1 MLSKEIEKM
10 NYVLG
15 IDLGTS
21 GVKCILVSEEGNI
34 LGSASKSYKPDF
46 GKNGFVEQDPSVWW
60 NGTKEAIKSIVA
72 LYPETKGK
80 IKALSCSGQMHSS
93 VFLDKDGNVI
103 RKAILWNDTRTT
115 PQIKEIYEKANGL
128 DNVLSMVY
136 NKALEGF
143 TLPKILWLRE
153 NEPDNFSRVSKV
165 IMPKDYIN
173 YMLTG
178 NIKTEVSDAAGTLLF
193 DVKNSCWS
201 NEMLDKMNLSGDI
214 LPEVLQ
220 STGVV
225 GEVSDELCDEL
236 GFAEGSKVIAGGAD
250 NSCAAVGNG
259 VISKGQAVLSV
270 GTSGTAVGYLD
281 SINNKVTGD
290 VHLFNYSM
298 PDSLYAMG
306 CMLCAGE
313 ALNWLKRTFFDDVS
327 FDELNALAD
336 KTPAGSNGIIFL
348 PYLFGERCPYSD
360 PNARGVFF
368 GISGASGKGE
378 MIRAVMEGVA
388 FGLKDLFSLVTD
400 FVDVN
405 ELYITGGGAK
415 SKVWGQII
423 ADIVNR
429 ELNVLNIEEGP
440 SFGAALIALVGSG
453 ICPDFETAKS
463 KSVKIIKTIKPSQNA
478 EKYEKIHKLYTELY
492 KTNAEMFKKI
502 QEIF

>member
-1 MLSKEIEKM
+1 MD
-10 NYVLG
+10 YVLG

-21 GVKCILVSEEGNI
+21 GVKCLLVSDEGNI

-46 GKNGFVEQDPSVWW
+46 GDGGYVEQDPSVWW
-60 NGTKEAIKSIVA
+60 ENTQSAIRDIVDKFPEA
-72 LYPETKGK
+72 EGK

-93 VFLDKDGNVI
+93 VFLDKDGSVI

-115 PQIKEIYEKANGL
+115 PQVNEIYEKAGGL
-128 DNVLSMVY
+128 ESLVGMVY

-153 NEPDNFSRVSKV
+153 NEPENFDRVDKV

-201 NEMLDKMNLSGDI
+201 KDMLDKMDLSEDI
-214 LPEVLQ
+214 LPEVIQ

-225 GEVSDELCDEL
+225 G
-236 GFAEGSKVIAGGAD
+236 KVIPEIAKKIGLAEDALIIGGGAD

-259 VISKGQAVLSV
+259 VVSKGQAVLSV
-270 GTSGTAVGYLD
+270 GTSGTAIGYVD
-281 SINNKVTGD
+281 SIDSKVTGD

-306 CMLCAGE
+306 VMLCAGE
-313 ALNWLKRTFFDDVS
+313 ALNWLKRTFFEDKS
-327 FDELNALAD
+327 FDEINVLAD
-336 KTPAGSNGIIFL
+336 KAPAGSNGIIFL

-360 PNARGVFF
+360 ANARGVFF
-368 GISGASGKGE
+368 GISGAAGAGE
-378 MIRAVMEGVA
+378 MIRSVMEGVA

-400 FVDVN
+400 FAPVDEV
-405 ELYITGGGAK
+405 YITGGGAK

-423 ADIVNR
+423 SDVVGR
-429 ELNVLNIEEGP
+429 ELKVLNIEEGP

-453 ICPDFETAKS
+453 MCPDFQTAKG
-463 KSVKIIKTIKPSQNA
+463 KSVKVIKTIKPTENVK
-478 EKYEKIHKLYTELY
+478 KYEDIHKLYTELY
-492 KTNAEMFKKI
+492 KTNKELFTKL
-502 QEIF
+502 

>member
-1 MLSKEIEKM
+1 M

-21 GVKCILVSEEGNI
+21 GVKCLLVSEDGNI
-34 LGSASKSYKPDF
+34 LGSTSKSYKPDF
-46 GKNGFVEQDPSVWW
+46 GENGHVEQDPSVWW
-60 NGTKEAIKSIVA
+60 ENTKEAVKNIINE
-72 LYPETKGK
+72 YPEAKGK
-80 IKALSCSGQMHSS
+80 VAALSCSGQMHSS
-93 VFLDKDGNVI
+93 VFLDKTGNVI

-115 PQIKEIYEKANGL
+115 PQIKEIYEKADGL
-128 DNVLSMVY
+128 ENVLGMVY

-153 NEPDNFSRVSKV
+153 NEPDNFDKVSKV

-193 DVKNSCWS
+193 DVKNSTWS
-201 NEMLDKMNLSGDI
+201 DAMLEKMNLSKDI

-225 GEVSDELCDEL
+225 GEVTSELAKEL
-236 GFAEGSKVIAGGAD
+236 GLADGAKVIAGGAD

-270 GTSGTAVGYLD
+270 GTSGTAIAYLD
-281 SINNKVTGD
+281 GINNKVTGD

-313 ALNWLKRTFFDDVS
+313 ALNWLKRTLFEDTS
-327 FDELNALAD
+327 FNELNALAE
-336 KTPAGSNGIIFL
+336 KAPVGSGGIVFL

-360 PNARGVFF
+360 VNARGVFF
-368 GISGASGKGE
+368 GISGATGKGE
-378 MIRAVMEGVA
+378 LIRSVMEGVA

-415 SKVWGQII
+415 SKIWGQII
-423 ADIVNR
+423 ADVVGR

-453 ICPDFETAKS
+453 ICSDFETAKG
-463 KSVKIIKTIKPSQNA
+463 KSVKVIKTIKPSENVT
-478 EKYEKIHKLYTELY
+478 KYTEIHKIYTELY
-492 KTNAEMFKKI
+492 KTNKEMFAKL
-502 QEIF
+502 QEIK

>member
-1 MLSKEIEKM
+1 
-10 NYVLG
+10 
-15 IDLGTS
+15 
-21 GVKCILVSEEGNI
+21 
-34 LGSASKSYKPDF
+34 
-46 GKNGFVEQDPSVWW
+46 
-60 NGTKEAIKSIVA
+60 
-72 LYPETKGK
+72 
-80 IKALSCSGQMHSS
+80 MHSS

-115 PQIKEIYEKANGL
+115 PQTKEIYEKVDGL
-128 DNVLSMVY
+128 ENLLGMVY

-153 NEPDNFSRVSKV
+153 NEADNFNKVSKV

-201 NEMLDKMNLSGDI
+201 KEMLEKMDLSEDI

-220 STGVV
+220 STGLV
-225 GEVSDELCDEL
+225 GEVTDKLAEEL
-236 GFAEGSKVIAGGAD
+236 GLAKGAKVIAGGAD

-270 GTSGTAVGYLD
+270 GTSGTAIAYLD
-281 SINNKVTGD
+281 GINNKVTGD

-298 PDSLYAMG
+298 PNSLYAMG

-313 ALNWLKRTFFDDVS
+313 ALNWLKRTLFEDVS
-327 FDELNALAD
+327 FDEINALAD
-336 KTPAGSNGIIFL
+336 NTPAGSNGVIFL

-360 PNARGVFF
+360 VNARGVFF
-368 GISGASGKGE
+368 GISGANGKGE
-378 MIRAVMEGVA
+378 LIRSVMEGVA
-388 FGLKDLFSLVTD
+388 FGLKDLFKLVTD
-400 FVDVN
+400 FVDIN

-423 ADIVNR
+423 ADVVGR
-429 ELNVLNIEEGP
+429 EVNVLNVEEGP
-440 SFGAALIALVGSG
+440 SFGAALIALVGAG
-453 ICPDFETAKS
+453 ICPDFETAKGN
-463 KSVKIIKTIKPSQNA
+463 SVKIIKTIKPSENTAKYA
-478 EKYEKIHKLYTELY
+478 EIHKIYSELY
-492 KTNAEMFKKI
+492 KVNKDIFAKL
-502 QEIF
+502 QEIK

>member
-1 MLSKEIEKM
+1 M

-21 GVKCILVSEEGNI
+21 GVKCLLVSDEGNI
-34 LGSASKSYKPDF
+34 IGSASKSYKPDF
-46 GKNGFVEQDPSVWW
+46 GDNGYVEQNPLVWW
-60 NGTKEAIKSIVA
+60 ENTKVAVKDIVDKFPEAR
-72 LYPETKGK
+72 GN

-115 PQIKEIYEKANGL
+115 SQINEIYDKAGGL
-128 DNVLSMVY
+128 ENVLGLVY

-153 NEPDNFSRVSKV
+153 NEPNNFNKVDKV

-201 NEMLDKMNLSGDI
+201 KEMIQKMELSEDI
-214 LPEVLQ
+214 LPEVIP

-225 GEVSDELCDEL
+225 GTVFEDIANEL
-236 GFAEGSKVIAGGAD
+236 GLASDAVVIAGGAD

-259 VISKGQAVLSV
+259 VVSKGQAVLSV
-270 GTSGTAVGYLD
+270 GTSGTAIAYLEG
-281 SINNKVTGD
+281 INSKVTGN

-306 CMLCAGE
+306 VMLCAGE
-313 ALNWLKRTFFDDVS
+313 ALNWLKRTFFEDTS
-327 FDELNALAD
+327 FDEINILAD
-336 KTPAGSNGIIFL
+336 KAPAGSNGIIFL

-360 PNARGVFF
+360 PNAKGIFF
-368 GISGASGKGE
+368 GISGASSKGD
-378 MIRAVMEGVA
+378 MIRSVMEGVA

-423 ADIVNR
+423 ADVVGR
-429 ELNVLNIEEGP
+429 ELKVLNIEEGP
-440 SFGAALIALVGSG
+440 SFGAALIALVGAG
-453 ICPDFETAKS
+453 FCADFETAKG
-463 KSVKIIKTIKPSQNA
+463 KSVKVIKVIKPTENVQ
-478 EKYEKIHKLYTELY
+478 KYEEFHKLYTELY
-492 KTNAEMFKKI
+492 MTNKELFKKL
-502 QEIF
+502 

>member
-1 MLSKEIEKM
+1 MD
-10 NYVLG
+10 YVLG

-21 GVKCILVSEEGNI
+21 GVKCLLVSEEGNI
-34 LGSASKSYKPDF
+34 IGSASKSYKPDF
-46 GKNGFVEQDPSVWW
+46 GDNGYVEQDPNVWW
-60 NGTKEAIKSIVA
+60 KNTKETVKSICEK
-72 LYPETKGK
+72 YPESKGK

-93 VFLDKDGNVI
+93 VFLDKSGNVI

-115 PQIKEIYEKANGL
+115 SQTKEIYEKAGGIQNL
-128 DNVLSMVY
+128 LKMVQ

-153 NEPDNFSRVSKV
+153 NEPENFSKVYKV

-193 DVKNSCWS
+193 DVENSCWS
-201 NEMLDKMNLSGDI
+201 KEMLEKMDLNEEI

-220 STGVV
+220 STGIV
-225 GEVSDELCDEL
+225 GEVRAEIAKELYLAD
-236 GFAEGSKVIAGGAD
+236 GAKVIAGGAD

-270 GTSGTAVGYLD
+270 GTSGTAIAYLD
-281 SINNKVTGD
+281 KINGKITGD

-298 PDSLYAMG
+298 PQSLYAMG

-313 ALNWLKRTFFDDVS
+313 ALNWLKRTLFPNSS
-327 FDELNALAD
+327 FDEINSLAD
-336 KTPAGSNGIIFL
+336 KAPAGSGGIVFL

-368 GISGASGKGE
+368 GISGASGQGE
-378 MIRAVMEGVA
+378 IIRSVMEGVA
-388 FGLKDLFSLVTD
+388 FGLGDLFSLVTD
-400 FVDVN
+400 FVDVT

-423 ADIVNR
+423 ADVVNR

-453 ICPDFETAKS
+453 MCPDFETAKG
-463 KSVKIIKTIKPSQNA
+463 KSVKIIKTIKPSENVK
-478 EKYEKIHKLYTELY
+478 KYADLHKLYTEIYTVNKDL
-492 KTNAEMFKKI
+492 FKKLS
-502 QEIF
+502 

>member
-1 MLSKEIEKM
+1 M

-21 GVKCILVSEEGNI
+21 GVKCLLVSDNGNI
-34 LGSASKSYKPDF
+34 IDSASKSYKPDF
-46 GKNGFVEQDPSVWW
+46 GENGNVEQAPSVWW
-60 NGTKEAIKSIVA
+60 ENTKETIKTIVSK
-72 LYPETKGK
+72 YPEAKGN

-93 VFLDKDGNVI
+93 VFLDKNGEVI

-115 PQIKEIYEKANGL
+115 PQTKEIYEKANGL
-128 DNVLSMVY
+128 ENVLKLVY

-153 NEPDNFSRVSKV
+153 NEPENFKKINKV
-165 IMPKDYIN
+165 VMPKDYIN

-201 NEMLDKMNLSGDI
+201 KEMLEKMGLNENI

-225 GEVSDELCDEL
+225 GEIKANLADEL
-236 GFAEGSKVIAGGAD
+236 GLAKDAKIIAGGAD

-259 VISKGQAVLSV
+259 VIKKGQAVLSV
-270 GTSGTAVGYLD
+270 GTSGTAVAYLD
-281 SINNKVTGD
+281 EISSKVTGD

-298 PDSLYAMG
+298 PNSLYAMG

-313 ALNWLKRTFFDDVS
+313 ALNWLKRTLFEETS

-336 KTPAGSNGIIFL
+336 NTPAGSNGIIFL

-360 PNARGVFF
+360 TNARGVFF
-368 GISGASGKGE
+368 GISGSTGKGE
-378 MIRAVMEGVA
+378 LIRSVMEGVA

-423 ADIVNR
+423 ADVVNR

-440 SFGAALIALVGSG
+440 SFGAALIALVGSEM
-453 ICPDFETAKS
+453 CPDFETAKG
-463 KSVKIIKTIKPSQNA
+463 KAVKIIKTIKPSKNA
-478 EKYEKIHKLYTELY
+478 EKYAKIHELYSELY
-492 KTNAEMFKKI
+492 KTNK
-502 QEIF
+502 EIFAKLRETTKL

>member
-1 MLSKEIEKM
+1 M

-21 GVKCILVSEEGNI
+21 GVKCLLISEEGNI

-46 GKNGFVEQDPSVWW
+46 GQNGYVEQDPSVWW
-60 NGTKEAIKSIVA
+60 ENTKAAIKDIIA
-72 LYPETKGK
+72 RYPDARGK
-80 IKALSCSGQMHSS
+80 VMALSCSGQMHSS

-115 PQIKEIYEKANGL
+115 SQTKEIYEMAGGL
-128 DNVLSMVY
+128 ESVLGMVY

-153 NEPDNFSRVSKV
+153 NEPLNFKKVSKV

-193 DVKNSCWS
+193 DVKNSRWS
-201 NEMLDKMNLSGDI
+201 SEMLEKMSLNKDI

-220 STGVV
+220 STDVV
-225 GEVSDELCDEL
+225 GLVSDDISDELGLAKD
-236 GFAEGSKVIAGGAD
+236 AKVIAGGAD

-259 VISKGQAVLSV
+259 VITKGQAVLSV
-270 GTSGTAVGYLD
+270 GTSGTAIGYLD
-281 SINNKVTGD
+281 GINGKVTGD

-313 ALNWLKRTFFDDVS
+313 ALNWLKRTFFADNS

-336 KTPAGSNGIIFL
+336 ASPAGSDGIIFL

-360 PNARGVFF
+360 ANARGVFF
-368 GISGASGKGE
+368 GISGGTEKGD

-388 FGLKDLFSLVTD
+388 FGLKDLFTLVTD

-405 ELYITGGGAK
+405 EVYITGGGAK

-423 ADIVNR
+423 ADVVNR
-429 ELNVLNIEEGP
+429 ELKVLNIEEGP
-440 SFGAALIALVGSG
+440 SFGAALIALVGAG
-453 ICPDFETAKS
+453 MCPDFETAKG
-463 KSVKIIKTIKPSQNA
+463 KSVKVIKTIKPGENVL
-478 EKYEKIHKLYTELY
+478 KYDSIHKLYKELY
-492 KTNAEMFKKI
+492 TANKEAFKKL
-502 QEIF
+502 QEI